1 METIINGVHLDTAKS
16 TSVGKIDWE
25 SIDDKR
31 ERFIATETLW
41 RGKNG
46 TFFTTKLLPPGSK
59 HESKHEAAFAL
70 LTPEKALER
79 AQAMHVDVNG
89 LLRFFGNIIVEG

>member
-1 METIINGVHLDTAKS
+1 MEAIINGVHLDTAKS

-46 TFFTTKLLPPGSK
+46 TFFTTKLLPPSSRK
-59 HESKHEAAFAL
+59 EAAFTLFTL
-70 LTPEKALER
+70 LEPEKALER
-79 AQAMHVDVNG
+79 AQAMDVDVNG
-89 LLRFFGNIIVEG
+89 LLRFFGNIITEG